1 MFLPNTK
8 FFKES
13 KVVSQRECWRD
24 HYFRHKST
32 RNSKLLVSTY
42 RIQEEKYVKALG
54 LGTSNK
60 LQSEAI
66 PTEIVCKTCRKP
78 VMGFNA

>member
-1 MFLPNTK
+1 MYLKGN
-8 FFKES
+8 
-13 KVVSQRECWRD
+13 

-54 LGTSNK
+54 LGSTSNK
-60 LQSEAI
+60 LQNKAI